1 MADWL
6 YFVLIVLGMA
16 LATVL
21 TRSAFLLLPIRW
33 QPPPAALEALKYA
46 PIAAIAAIVAP
57 DLIAWRANNDSNT
70 ASAALNPK
78 LIAAVFAALI
88 HWKYRNMLLTIAC
101 GMAAFWAL
109 RYLLPLIPRLV

>member
-6 YFVLIVLGMA
+6 YFVLVVLGMA

-21 TRSAFLLLPIRW
+21 TRSAFLLLPTRW
-33 QPPPAALEALKYA
+33 QLPPAALEALKYA
-46 PIAAIAAIVAP
+46 PIAAIAAIVLP
-57 DLIAWRANNDSNT
+57 DLIAWRPNTDSNI
-70 ASAALNPK
+70 ASAVFNPK